1 MEWSIEVLLRES
13 KLNPPPILYF
23 TFFPDPLTDW
33 CEGRE
38 DWGWFVAVP
47 GLEVGRCSSSSAGG
61 PGGQSSPLAATGSSC

>member
-33 CEGRE
+33 SEARE
-38 DWGWFVAVP
+38 DLGRSVAVS
-47 GLEVGRCSSSSAGG
+47 GLKVGGSSSSSTGG
-61 PGGQSSPLAATGSSC
+61 PGEKSSPLAGTGSSC